1 MYTSSSV
8 IESKIRSTNGK
19 IFKIVFTKK
28 DNTKRVMSARI
39 GVRKGLVGAG
49 RSKKLPDNMINVYD
63 MVNHGY
69 RTINLD
75 SVEYFQCG
83 SNILSL

>member
-1 MYTSSSV
+1 MSNQSSA

-19 IFKIVFTKK
+19 IIKIIFIKK
-28 DNTKRVMSARI
+28 DNTTRVMSARI

-49 RSKKLPDNMINVYD
+49 RSKPLPDNMINVYD

-69 RTINLD
+69 RTVNLD
-75 SVEYFQCG
+75 SVKYFQCG
-83 SNILSL
+83 SSVLSL

>member
-1 MYTSSSV
+1 MYTSSNV

-49 RSKKLPDNMINVYD
+49 RSKPLPVNMICVYD
-63 MVNHGY
+63 MVNQGY

-75 SVEYFQCG
+75 SIEYFQCG
-83 SNILSL
+83 SSVLSL